1 MRRNWLDAADEL
13 HFPTT
18 EDFNGAHP
26 LGLGCYQVTIRNGVR
41 RSAADA
47 FLRPALRRGN
57 VKLETHA
64 WASKIRIQQ
73 RRAIG
78 VDYQHDGAAKFAA
91 AKREVLV
98 CAGTVNSPQ
107 LLQLSGIGSAAALN
121 ALRIDSVLDN
131 PSVGGHLQE
140 HPPGVYSLNATHP
153 PLN

>member
-41 RSAADA
+41 RPAPDA

-57 VKLETHA
+57 VKLETHP

-73 RRAIG
+73 RRA
-78 VDYQHDGAAKFAA
+78 
-91 AKREVLV
+91 
-98 CAGTVNSPQ
+98 
-107 LLQLSGIGSAAALN
+107 SA
-121 ALRIDSVLDN
+121 SY
-131 PSVGGHLQE
+131 
-140 HPPGVYSLNATHP
+140 HPHPRPPNFPPPHP
-153 PLN
+153 PLHHHP